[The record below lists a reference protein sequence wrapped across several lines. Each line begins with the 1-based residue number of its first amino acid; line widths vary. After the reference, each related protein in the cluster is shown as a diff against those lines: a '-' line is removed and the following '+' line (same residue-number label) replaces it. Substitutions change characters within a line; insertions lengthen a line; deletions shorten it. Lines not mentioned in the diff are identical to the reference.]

1 MSKCRKKEYSTVPQC
16 PVWVY
21 PSTTSLYVYA
31 PGFFNQNSRVSKT
44 KSSQNNQIN
53 LQCTFKTHP
62 GYAEDVADSCG
73 GTLVSD
79 IFLKRVDFQ
88 LKIMSKMVR
97 HWILLRLHHTLNCGY
112 FWPGLPP
119 WGHTLRE
126 PGSNFIELLS
136 AQICL
141 AWSFFFDK
149 NRITNQISICCRLY
163 CYWYSAVVCL
173 TWQSRGNLV
182 GNPVPHTGANY
193 GARLTG
199 FCFRFVY
206 SLNEFRNV

>member
-1 MSKCRKKEYSTVPQC
+1 MHPQSVRKPSFCLPWSGHIISQIFTWNATSWSRTDRQRMSKCRKKEYSTVPQC

-141 AWSFFFDK
+141 AWSFFLDK
-149 NRITNQISICCRLY
+149 NRITNQISICCRL
-163 CYWYSAVVCL
+163 
-173 TWQSRGNLV
+173 LV
-182 GNPVPHTGANY
+182 TGIQLLFA
-193 GARLTG
+193 
-199 FCFRFVY
+199 
-206 SLNEFRNV
+206 